1 MTEFAFWFARACVFW
16 LPPGLGATNGVLAQ
30 SEACVLRKHEV
41 LGSKPRYSKK
51 TRSGVLAQ
59 SEACVLSK
67 DEVLGS
73 KPRYSKPPSFP
84 LIRMV

>member
-1 MTEFAFWFARACVFW
+1 MTEFAFCPARVCFAGGL
-16 LPPGLGATNGVLAQ
+16 LPRLGATIGVLAQ

-41 LGSKPRYSKK
+41 LGSKPRYSIK

-73 KPRYSKPPSFP
+73 KPRYSRNF
-84 LIRMV
+84 LLVGMV